1 MRGKRIKR
9 ADDRPTLAMLDKL
22 TNRNQCGKQSKTR
35 KHAPMQNIP
44 RKRGESYIQCN
55 LKDEGIKKGSAQP
68 QVLPNDRDIES
79 IEAVE
84 SDMYRFRV
92 EEILVLKSGFFTN
105 IISPMSGRCVLFVD
119 WLPEVWLGSAVWCSQ
134 D

>member
-1 MRGKRIKR
+1 
-9 ADDRPTLAMLDKL
+9 MLDKL
-22 TNRNQCGKQSKTR
+22 TNRNQCGRTIENTQTCPNAKN
-35 KHAPMQNIP
+35 PE
-44 RKRGESYIQCN
+44 KRGESYIQCN

-84 SDMYRFRV
+84 SDMHRFRV
-92 EEILVLKSGFFTN
+92 EKIRVLKSGLFTN

-119 WLPEVWLGSAVWCSQ
+119 WSPEAWLGSAV
-134 D
+134 